1 MNKSILI
8 IKKELSNY
16 NEIVA
21 CYLFGSYA
29 KGEQKK
35 TSDIDIAIL
44 LNKNFKIPKFYL
56 SEISNILE
64 KKIKKEIH
72 ISILKEGDIIFTNQ
86 VLKYGK
92 KLFSKINTEEFEN
105 ISLKRYLD
113 FKYYFDIYNNERIKR
128 IES

>member
-72 ISILKEGDIIFTNQ
+72 ISILKEEDIIFTNQ

-128 IES
+128 IEL